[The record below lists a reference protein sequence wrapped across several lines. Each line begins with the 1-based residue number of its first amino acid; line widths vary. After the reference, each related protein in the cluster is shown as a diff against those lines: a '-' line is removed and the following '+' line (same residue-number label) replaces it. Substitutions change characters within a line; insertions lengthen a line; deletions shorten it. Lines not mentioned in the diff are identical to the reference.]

1 MSTMY
6 MVILGILLLLAVYD
20 LVVGITNDAANFLNS
35 ARGCNVARHSFIVGV
50 AAVGVVLGASF
61 SGGMMEIARSGVFV
75 PAAFSFHD
83 LMLLFLAV
91 MLTDVI
97 LLDLFNT
104 FGMPT
109 STTVSLVFELLGAAL
124 AGALFTMYHGGA
136 DAAQELGAYINSSKA
151 LTIISGIFISVGISF
166 VCGCIIMWLARL
178 LFSFQYRK
186 MYKYV
191 GAVWCALSLT
201 AITYF
206 AVFKGLKSSTL
217 VDKATLMWLN
227 DNILLA
233 TLVALAGW
241 YVISAL
247 LQYVLRI
254 NTLKITVLAGTCALA
269 FAFAGND
276 LVNFIGVFMAAE
288 ESMHIATDYVA
299 AGGDLSTLKMG
310 ALAAP
315 VKANVFYLIGAGLI
329 MVLALV
335 FSKKA
340 RTVSDTEV
348 KLARSKAG
356 GKERFGS
363 CAPARV
369 LVRYTL
375 NAVRAVNAITPAPI
389 ARFVGKR
396 FKPLEIAEDET
407 QAFDLIRASVNL
419 TVSALLISLATSL
432 KLPLSTTYVTF
443 MVAMGSS
450 LADRAWGRDSAV
462 YRITGV
468 LTVIGGWLMTGLLA
482 CTAAFITASVMLYL
496 GMWGVGIMLAIA
508 AFVLVKAAILHKRKG
523 KDNTVIL
530 NLDDRNTL
538 LNIGEASA
546 DRMGRILGIYRATV
560 KALLNENRDDLK
572 RLRRKAR
579 EISRTL
585 KAMKE
590 DEILPSLHGLNPR
603 LAHRGQLLLRVH
615 ESGMAVAENL
625 LSIVKAGYK
634 HIDNNHTG
642 LSPEQAQDLLSM
654 CNKVAAFYPGMCQML
669 KSSDFSNMEA
679 MMQQAGDLSS
689 DFADCIARHLIR
701 ENEDEGCFR
710 TAILYLNLLNETRS
724 MMRKSFSLIQE
735 QRELFEAP

>member
-1 MSTMY
+1 MY

-35 ARGCNVARHSFIVGV
+35 ARGCNVARHSFIVAV
-50 AAVGVVLGASF
+50 AAVGVVLGSSF

-104 FGMPT
+104 FGLPT

-124 AGALFTMYHGGA
+124 AGAIFTMCHGGPEV
-136 DAAQELGAYINSSKA
+136 AQELGAYINSSKA

-166 VCGCIIMWLARL
+166 VCGCTIMWIARL

-217 VDKATLMWLN
+217 VDKATLVWLN
-227 DNILLA
+227 ENILIA
-233 TLVALAGW
+233 TLCALGGW
-241 YVISAL
+241 YLISAL
-247 LQYVLRI
+247 LQYVMRI

-288 ESMHIATDYVA
+288 SSMHIASAHVA
-299 AGGDLSTLKMG
+299 AGGDLATLKMG
-310 ALAAP
+310 ALAEP

-348 KLARSKAG
+348 KLARSKGG

-363 CAPARV
+363 CAPARAM
-369 LVRYTL
+369 VRYTL
-375 NAVRAVNAITPAPI
+375 IALRGINAITPAPI
-389 ARFVGKR
+389 ARFVSNR
-396 FKPLEIAEDET
+396 FKPLEMQEDET

-443 MVAMGSS
+443 MVAMGTS
-450 LADRAWGRDSAV
+450 LSDRAWGRDSAV

-482 CTAAFITASVMLYL
+482 LTAAFITAMVMLYL

-508 AFVLVKAAILHKRKG
+508 AFVLVKAAIFHRNKSKE
-523 KDNTVIL
+523 TTIVL

-579 EISRTL
+579 EVSRTL

-603 LAHRGQLLLRVH
+603 LAHRGQLLLRIH
-615 ESGMAVAENL
+615 ESSTAVAESL
-625 LSIVKAGYK
+625 LIIVKAGYK

-642 LSPEQAQDLLSM
+642 LNEEQARDLLAMSD
-654 CNKVAAFYPGMCQML
+654 KVAAFYPGMCQML

-689 DFADCIARHLIR
+689 DFADCITRHLIR

-710 TAILYLNLLNETRS
+710 TAILYLNLLNETRT
-724 MMRKSFSLIQE
+724 MMRKSFNLIQE
-735 QRELFEAP
+735 QRELFESR